1 MTRITPKLQP
11 KSSILLWAGYG
22 LLCSRIWAGFRAIE
36 RSIARHRE
44 EAVLCDLDR
53 RLLQDIGF
61 EPVTTAKTKSDH
73 ASRSDFAPLRE
84 IFSWTRF
91 GK

>member
-1 MTRITPKLQP
+1 MSKLFPALQP
-11 KSSILLWAGYG
+11 KSSIFRSGYWLVSSMILAGR
-22 LLCSRIWAGFRAIE
+22 LAIE

-44 EAVLCDLDR
+44 EAMLRALDR

-61 EPVTTAKTKSDH
+61 EPAPTVEVKSDH

-84 IFSWTRF
+84 LFSWARF
-91 GK
+91 VK